1 MRRERS
7 RVGTLRLLL
16 FPNGERFPGPR
27 RVGSAV
33 VASLFLSRLNP
44 AERKELV
51 DKLHEAQKG
60 LCFICEKPI
69 DLVVHTGSIDIDH
82 VEPLH
87 LGGNDDETN
96 LAVTHGSCNRSKQ
109 AAHLR
114 IARILARFASI
125 QEEVRAAHDRGA
137 NLSDMLERF
146 GGAKHPLR
154 FAVDGDEF
162 RYSHGEIGDNAL
174 RTVPIYTDPLSG
186 LRYFFGLLPIAYLHH
201 DDRIN
206 PRNIGPNLS
215 KLLTEFHRGRP
226 QLHVSL
232 GWITASGGAD
242 QVKLFDGQHKA
253 TAQVLLGSTELPVRV
268 FVDPDPD
275 VLLVAN
281 TNAGTTLRQVAF
293 DKSVQ
298 RRLGG
303 SLFRDR
309 LVRYREDRGLPETAL
324 QFSEVDLY
332 NHFKGE
338 AREIKRYIIDNQR
351 DQVTSHPDN
360 KLVEFMDYAGKGAEK
375 PLSYST
381 IEKTFYSFFIH
392 PNLLE
397 TSLDYGEDSGDNP
410 RELEIS
416 QIVAL
421 MNIVAQ
427 EIYIGNFDPVMG
439 TGRLESKVQKG
450 EAIPDDHLRAFRMG
464 KEEVL
469 YSWLKYAQQ
478 IVLRHFVAV
487 GKPVDQGRLFQYRF
501 SEVLWQQLRAYV
513 HNLAGLP
520 LWANRALSPTVFGGK
535 QTGDFWRT
543 IWETGR
549 SPQGTVVLAAP
560 IDLTALTTVVEAPM
574 HVVQ

>member
-1 MRRERS
+1 M
-7 RVGTLRLLL
+7 
-16 FPNGERFPGPR
+16 
-27 RVGSAV
+27 
-33 VASLFLSRLNP
+33 ASLHLSRLN
-44 AERKELV
+44 AEQRTALV
-51 DKLHEAQKG
+51 EKLHEAQEG

-82 VEPLH
+82 VEPQH
-87 LGGNDDETN
+87 LGGKDDETN
-96 LAVTHGSCNRSKQ
+96 FALTHESCNRSKQ

-114 IARILARFASI
+114 IARILARFNAI
-125 QEEVRAAHDRGA
+125 QEEVRAEHDRGA

-146 GGAKHPLR
+146 GGAQHPLR
-154 FAVDGDEF
+154 FAVDGDQV
-162 RYSHGEIGDNAL
+162 RYSYGEIGDNAL
-174 RTVPIYTDPLSG
+174 RTNPIYTDPLSG

-232 GWITASGGAD
+232 GWITTSDGAD

-253 TAQVLLGSTELPVRV
+253 TAQVLLGTTELPVRV
-268 FVDPDPD
+268 FVDPDTD

-324 QFSEVDLY
+324 NFSEVDLY
-332 NHFKGE
+332 SHFKGE

-351 DQVTSHPDN
+351 DQVTSHPEN

-397 TSLDYGEDSGDNP
+397 TPLDYGEDTGDNP

-421 MNIVAQ
+421 MNVVAE
-427 EIYIGNFDPVMG
+427 EIYIGKFDPVTG
-439 TGRLESKVQKG
+439 TSRLESKVQKG
-450 EAIPDDHLRAFRMG
+450 ESVPDDHLRAFRMG

-487 GKPVDQGRLFQYRF
+487 GKPVDQGRLFQYQF

-513 HNLAGLP
+513 RNLAGLP
-520 LWANRALSPTVFGGK
+520 LWANRGLSATVFGGK

-549 SPQGTVVLAAP
+549 SPQGTVVLPAP
-560 IDLTALTTVVEAPM
+560 IDLTALTTVADIPAAVA
-574 HVVQ
+574 Q